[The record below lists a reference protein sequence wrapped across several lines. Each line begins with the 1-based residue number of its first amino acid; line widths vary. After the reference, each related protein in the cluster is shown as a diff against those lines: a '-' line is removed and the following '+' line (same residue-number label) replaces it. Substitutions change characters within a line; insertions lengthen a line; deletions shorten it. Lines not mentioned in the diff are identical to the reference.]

1 MPRVGLVLGAGG
13 LTGTAF
19 HAGVLTALAD
29 EIGWD
34 AREADVIVGT
44 SAGSTAAALMRSG
57 FPPRD
62 YVPRVAGLAMSAEG
76 AAILGGMPPL
86 VDPPAQ
92 AGRPRGPAAPALV
105 RAMARR
111 PWAYRPGVLAAGLL
125 PPGRRQITSTGA
137 TFAALFQRW
146 PDEPLWICAVGLA
159 DGTRV
164 VFGRDR
170 PATIADAV
178 SASCAVPG
186 YFEPIVIDSE
196 AFVDGAAYSMLNADL
211 VAGLGLDVV
220 VVSAPMSTTDWVA
233 RDAANL
239 TRVPARAQ
247 LEREVATVRRS
258 GTRVVVV
265 QPDQQMRA
273 VMGTNSMIA
282 DKRRPVALAARQY
295 AAAVLRGTLGR

>member
-1 MPRVGLVLGAGG
+1 MRRVGLVLGAGG

-29 EIGWD
+29 NVGWD
-34 AREADVIVGT
+34 ARESEVIVGT

-62 YVPRVAGLAMSAEG
+62 YVPRVAGLPMSAEG

-86 VDPPAQ
+86 VDPPVQTDRA
-92 AGRPRGPAAPALV
+92 RGPASPALV

-111 PWAYRPGVLAAGLL
+111 PWAYRPGVVAAGLL
-125 PPGRRQITSTGA
+125 PPGRRHIASMGA
-137 TFAALFQRW
+137 SLAALFQRW
-146 PDEPLWICAVGLA
+146 PDEPLWICAVGLT
-159 DGTRV
+159 DGARV
-164 VFGRDR
+164 VFGRDHE
-170 PATIADAV
+170 ATIADAV

-186 YFEPIVIDSE
+186 YFEPIVIGSQS
-196 AFVDGAAYSMLNADL
+196 FVDGAAYSMLNADL
-211 VAGLGLDVV
+211 VARLGLDVV

-233 RDAANL
+233 SDAGNL

-247 LEREVATVRRS
+247 LERELAAVRRS

-265 QPDQQMRA
+265 HPDKQMRT
-273 VMGTNSMIA
+273 VMGTNSMVA
-282 DKRRPVALAARQY
+282 ARRRPVALAAREY
-295 AAAVLRGTLGR
+295 AAAVLGGTLAR